1 MDKDRVAGMGE
12 AGPDANPLAYAI
24 AANDRRT
31 LSMVEAAL
39 REGRLRLAC
48 QPVVLARDTGKV
60 AFYEGL
66 IRVLDDTG
74 RTIPARDFMAAI
86 ETREMGRLVDCAAL
100 DMGLRMLARYPDIRL
115 SINMS
120 ARSIGYPRWMK
131 VLRRGLELS
140 STIGERLILEITES
154 SAMLVPELVVNFM
167 DEVQR
172 EGISFALD
180 DFGAGYTAFRHFKD
194 FFFDIIK
201 IDGQF
206 IAGVSQDAD
215 NQVLT
220 QALLSIARQFEMFT
234 VAEAVETAADAEWL
248 RQIGVD
254 CLQGYLFGAPT
265 TSPGFAAPAQRR
277 RA

>member
-48 QPVVLARDTGKV
+48 QPVVLARDPGKV

-66 IRVLDDTG
+66 IRVLDETG

-167 DEVQR
+167 DDLQR

-265 TSPGFAAPAQRR
+265 TSPGFVAPAQRR

>member
-48 QPVVLARDTGKV
+48 QPVVLARDPGKV

-66 IRVLDDTG
+66 IRVLDETG

-140 STIGERLILEITES
+140 PTIGERLILEITES

-167 DEVQR
+167 DDLQR